1 MTKPPIKMTIKLIPH
16 CALCILATSVALN
29 AQLEWNNQDADGDW
43 NTPASWAAGAV
54 PTATDFAKINGGNAT
69 VASVTTPSPAGAV
82 IYFRDNGDEDVSRT
96 AGTYTVT
103 DAAGNAS
110 GTGADFTVVVDAEG
124 KPTVT
129 LVSGGIGYTDNET
142 ITIADSSL
150 GSGGG
155 AAVAVT
161 VTVVDATYPTVANK
175 LVTGGTTILT
185 VDSGGFLAT
194 NTDFLIGEAGNPD
207 VNTKT
212 GTVQLNVGGQILANT
227 LVQVGGWSALGQ
239 ESFLNIAGGTLT
251 IGTELR
257 VGSGS
262 AGVLNLSGGTVDLST
277 ESWHSLRIGD
287 GVGDGTV
294 NITGGTLTTYGMRM
308 NQDGTGNAS
317 LNLDGGTLT
326 VNGNFSGSI
335 KTGSNIAISD
345 GVLEW
350 QGNRTSDIDARI
362 TSGEITFANSTT
374 SGNYPDETPEQTWIS
389 SDGAVTLYAD
399 YNEIKVGYTTVW
411 AESNDTDGDG
421 YNNSVDVF
429 PDDATEWL
437 DTDGDNVG
445 DNGDAH
451 PGFDDSALTTYL
463 TTYLADN
470 NYIVDDGTSG
480 GLTEQDLIDLR
491 VGSQMAAIANE
502 EATLQV
508 VIEQSDDLGS
518 WSTLQTE
525 SVTVPAPAGTSKQF
539 FRYRMQD

>member
-69 VASVTTPSPAGAV
+69 VSGVAS
-82 IYFRDNGDEDVSRT
+82 
-96 AGTYTVT
+96 
-103 DAAGNAS
+103 
-110 GTGADFTVVVDAEG
+110 AD
-124 KPTVT
+124 
-129 LVSGGIGYTDNET
+129 
-142 ITIADSSL
+142 
-150 GSGGG
+150 
-155 AAVAVT
+155 
-161 VTVVDATYPTVANK
+161 K

-185 VDSGGFLAT
+185 VDSGGFLTA
-194 NTDFLIGEAGNPD
+194 NIDFLIGEAGNPD

-212 GTVQLNVGGQILANT
+212 GTVQLNVGGQIVANT
-227 LVQVGGWSALGQ
+227 FVQVGGWSALGQ

-350 QGNRTSDIDARI
+350 QGNRTSDIAART

-374 SGNYPDETPEQTWIS
+374 SGNYPDVTPEQTWIS

-399 YNEIKVGYTTVW
+399 YDGLKVGYTTVW

-437 DTDGDNVG
+437 DTDGDDVG

-451 PGFDDSALTTYL
+451 PGFDDSALTPYL

>member
-1 MTKPPIKMTIKLIPH
+1 M
-16 CALCILATSVALN
+16 
-29 AQLEWNNQDADGDW
+29 
-43 NTPASWAAGAV
+43 
-54 PTATDFAKINGGNAT
+54 
-69 VASVTTPSPAGAV
+69 
-82 IYFRDNGDEDVSRT
+82 
-96 AGTYTVT
+96 
-103 DAAGNAS
+103 
-110 GTGADFTVVVDAEG
+110 
-124 KPTVT
+124 
-129 LVSGGIGYTDNET
+129 
-142 ITIADSSL
+142 
-150 GSGGG
+150 
-155 AAVAVT
+155 
-161 VTVVDATYPTVANK
+161 
-175 LVTGGTTILT
+175 TGGTTILT
-185 VDSGGFLAT
+185 VDSGGVLTA
-194 NTDFLIGEAGNPD
+194 NIDFLIGEAGNPD

-212 GTVQLNVGGQILANT
+212 GTVQLNVGGQIVANT
-227 LVQVGGWSALGQ
+227 FVQVGGWSALGQ

-308 NQDGTGNAS
+308 NQNGTGNAS

-451 PGFDDSALTTYL
+451 PGFDDSALTP
-463 TTYLADN
+463 YLADN